1 MIMKY
6 SRIAI
11 LSLALG
17 LFASCKN
24 TNENPVQQRG
34 ANVVPLFEFTSAPV
48 FTTDLDASCVEFT
61 VDLEEGDAVDKASIE
76 VQYNGEYATI
86 MEEIS
91 SLPATVTLK
100 AIDIIDKM
108 GLNKDDVT
116 TSDVFNVYVLT
127 TKGGNTTRSTA
138 AANIKIVCSFDADLA
153 QGDYDVVS
161 EDWEAEG
168 AVTLVADADN
178 PYKIYVK
185 GFETVDGVSG
195 VDEVFFE
202 IDPDSY
208 EIANRTSFKLS
219 DDLAVDWGDDYEGY
233 GEYRYDIVS
242 GSYNSC
248 DGSFSVIFNI
258 SCGLGGWGSNLFE
271 FTPAE

>member
-1 MIMKY
+1 MKY

-17 LFASCKN
+17 LFASCEN

-48 FTTDLDASCVEFT
+48 FTTDLDATQVEFT
-61 VDLEEGDAVDKASIE
+61 ISLEEGDVVDNASVE
-76 VQYNGEYATI
+76 VLYNGENATI

-91 SLPATVTLK
+91 SLPANVTLK
-100 AIDIIDKM
+100 AKDIIDQM
-108 GLNKDDVT
+108 GLNKDSVAPGDIFT
-116 TSDVFNVYVLT
+116 MYVLT
-127 TKGGNTTRSTA
+127 TKGGKTTRSIA
-138 AANIKIVCSFDADLA
+138 AANIKIACPFDADLT
-153 QGDYDVVS
+153 QGAYDVVS

-168 AVTLVADADN
+168 AVTLVADASN

-185 GFETVDGVSG
+185 GFEDIDGVSG
-195 VDEVFFE
+195 GDEVFFE

-208 EIANRTSFKLS
+208 EIANRNVFVLS
-219 DDLAVDWGDDYEGY
+219 DDLDADWGTEGY
-233 GEYRYDIVS
+233 GVYKYEIVS

-248 DGSFSVIFNI
+248 DGSYTLMFDIF
-258 SCGLGGWGSNLFE
+258 CDAGDFGKYTFV